1 MIDRNKRNTLKK
13 MALGT
18 TALGAGMVTGGA
30 AFAGLPGLRE
40 SLSVDEPELGS
51 IEVTTRVSATKNDLE
66 IVVSNAGQQPVNI
79 TQMTPRTLRVPRGEF
94 DFSSLLK
101 NGPLR
106 LEAGQA
112 VTVPLKRMP
121 VQVAASAQTLSDSLR
136 KSMSVITDNN
146 AYASVTIPGVT
157 VV

>member
-79 TQMTPRTLRVPRGEF
+79 TQMTPRTLRVPV
-94 DFSSLLK
+94 SYTHL
-101 NGPLR
+101 
-106 LEAGQA
+106 
-112 VTVPLKRMP
+112 
-121 VQVAASAQTLSDSLR
+121 TLPTNR
-136 KSMSVITDNN
+136 EV
-146 AYASVTIPGVT
+146 
-157 VV
+157 